1 MRFVTFM
8 AAMIAACLASA
19 TGASAA
25 PIPGATHGSFTL
37 DPPIYL
43 DVTGGLADASCPF
56 VQQQGY
62 IEAQTSDLTFTVNG
76 WSGPMQ
82 DVDFNPNQQVLL
94 RARVTG
100 TVLDAYG
107 NTYHVSG
114 NFLDASI
121 HYLFNNDL
129 LYLGTGT
136 LTLAGPAGVVTG
148 EAEFHAANAPPDYF
162 FIFTNVRVCNVK

>member
-1 MRFVTFM
+1 MRLITLV
-8 AAMIAACLASA
+8 AALATCLVSA
-19 TGASAA
+19 TGTSAA
-25 PIPGATHGSFTL
+25 PIPGATYGSFAL

-43 DVTGGLADASCPF
+43 DVAGGLAAMGCPF
-56 VQQQGY
+56 VQQQVFT
-62 IEAQTSDLTFTVNG
+62 EAQTSDLAFTISG

-94 RARVTG
+94 HARVIG
-100 TVLDAYG
+100 TVLDADG
-107 NTYHVSG
+107 NTYHLSG
-114 NFLDASI
+114 HFLDSSI

-136 LTLAGPAGVVTG
+136 LTLSGPAGIVTG

-162 FIFTNVRVCNVK
+162 FIFTDVRVCNVR

>member
-1 MRFVTFM
+1 MRFIALL
-8 AAMIAACLASA
+8 AAIFTCLASA
-19 TGASAA
+19 ADASAA
-25 PIPGATHGSFTL
+25 PIPGATYGSFTL
-37 DPPIYL
+37 DPPIFL
-43 DVTGGLADASCPF
+43 DVTGGLAPVGCPF
-56 VQQQGY
+56 VQQQGFT
-62 IEAQTSDLTFTVNG
+62 EAQTSDLAFTISG

-100 TVLDAYG
+100 SVLDAYG

-114 NFLDASI
+114 NFLDSSI

-162 FIFTNVRVCNVK
+162 FIFTNVRVCNVR